1 MSMAGML
8 LSQPA
13 RPTKPS
19 NRSACMT
26 HSTESVMTSR
36 ETSEARMPSWPMEM
50 PSDTVMVPNSIGNP
64 PASRTPSLLRS
75 ASLRS
80 VRLQGVTSF
89 QAEATPIWG
98 LSQSLSVMPTAR
110 NMAREADFSMPV
122 VTSWDRSFNERSG
135 MSGTLP
141 RRCDRVVGLY
151 GGAVV
156 AAILSADGLVKR
168 FGAITALGGVTVD
181 VSEGITGLLG
191 ANGAGKT
198 TLLGLALGLTHP
210 DGGRLEVLGLDPVTA
225 GPDVRAIVGY
235 SPEHQSLPPDV
246 QAYDL
251 VAHLA
256 EIHGL
261 PHRAATTRASDALY
275 QVGLGEERFRPVGT
289 MSTGQKQRVKLAA
302 ALAHDPALVLLDEP
316 TDGLDPV
323 QREDMLALIRRV
335 GTEFGINVLLSSHLL
350 DEVERVCDNAVIL
363 ADGRV
368 AAAGP
373 LDELRTG
380 VGGWYVEVEAGTD
393 QLAAALRRAGAT
405 VAPDGRRLLV
415 EDIESA
421 AAVRDAVAA
430 LGLGLVRLERRRLTL
445 EDVFLEAG
453 VYG

>member
-1 MSMAGML
+1 M
-8 LSQPA
+8 
-13 RPTKPS
+13 
-19 NRSACMT
+19 
-26 HSTESVMTSR
+26 
-36 ETSEARMPSWPMEM
+36 
-50 PSDTVMVPNSIGNP
+50 
-64 PASRTPSLLRS
+64 
-75 ASLRS
+75 
-80 VRLQGVTSF
+80 
-89 QAEATPIWG
+89 
-98 LSQSLSVMPTAR
+98 
-110 NMAREADFSMPV
+110 
-122 VTSWDRSFNERSG
+122 
-135 MSGTLP
+135 
-141 RRCDRVVGLY
+141 
-151 GGAVV
+151 
-156 AAILSADGLVKR
+156 AAILSADGVVKR
-168 FGAITALGGVTVD
+168 FGSVTALGGVTVD
-181 VSEGITGLLG
+181 VTEGITGLLG

-198 TLLGLALGLTHP
+198 TLLGLSLGLTHP
-210 DGGRLEVLGLDPVTA
+210 DGGRLEVLGLDPVAA

-235 SPEHQSLPPDV
+235 SPEHQSLPPEV

-302 ALAHDPALVLLDEP
+302 ALAHDPALILLDEP

-323 QREDMLALIRRV
+323 QRDDMLTLIRRV

-350 DEVERVCDNAVIL
+350 DEVERVCDSAVIL
-363 ADGRV
+363 VDGRV

-393 QLAAALRRAGAT
+393 ELAAELRRRGAT
-405 VAPDGRRLLV
+405 ATPEGRRILV
-415 EDIESA
+415 EEIESA
-421 AAVRDAVAA
+421 ALVRDAVAA